1 MVYGHLSLHLFP
13 TLPDPTLRTTI
24 VETFPRLAFYLHT
37 CHEVFRAMNFAV
49 EKGVE
54 RGSWAMI
61 VEGWGVERGKRRE
74 DLLGLGGF
82 LGVLLAYSFLSRAGS

>member
-1 MVYGHLSLHLFP
+1 
-13 TLPDPTLRTTI
+13 
-24 VETFPRLAFYLHT
+24 
-37 CHEVFRAMNFAV
+37 MNFAV